1 MVLISGEVG
10 GLVLFKSTL
19 TISWPQKESK
29 DFFHRTRF
37 IFQDKKHGSGESD
50 QKKVMVKVGNK
61 TKHTGGA
68 GGKRSVASASLVS
81 IIRSPWLKRST

>member
-1 MVLISGEVG
+1 M
-10 GLVLFKSTL
+10 
-19 TISWPQKESK
+19 
-29 DFFHRTRF
+29 
-37 IFQDKKHGSGESD
+37 QDKKHGSGEAD

-81 IIRSPWLKRST
+81 VARAQRPNL